1 MMEHDEHDSGSDSAD
16 AANTTSA
23 SASASAAKP
32 RREGAKS
39 EREKRTYRACLH
51 CRQRKSRCDL
61 YSSGEPGRPP
71 CERCIREQ
79 HECVLGGSRRGGRRV
94 KRGTTA
100 ELINNNNNNN
110 NNTTTTTTTT
120 TTPGPS
126 PHTLPALPGSI
137 ESLVRPLALNQPHQ
151 QRPLD
156 PSLQQQQHQPRQQR
170 LPSWTAL
177 NPDSRTLPPLQH
189 DGAVTPV
196 AKMTVDDTVAS
207 TDLQNPADA
216 LEFLAHVAERDS
228 GSNHPPPMHAG
239 AFGRPPQPL
248 ARRTSQPQDG
258 SRSGQPLTP
267 SNHIDYPPLTKGK
280 LGLDM
285 IQALLYR
292 YEDKYHPF
300 FPLANPAA
308 MDPSNLPTIAAKE
321 PHLLAAI
328 LTVAS
333 KDEKDCKPQWVPRRP
348 QSTPAIGRGEEDC
361 AAWMY
366 VGTAIRLGYLLGI
379 DRTGFRAESESQS
392 ADLNRKRLAWASCYM
407 SDRQVSVRIGKAFW
421 SRGPG
426 PMTALRAQD
435 FPSLQPRLHRQDD
448 FAATYQANLELTQL
462 FSNAHDVLYATKS
475 RSNQLNF
482 GGEYVKYIDD
492 FRVALRH
499 WNESWGTFTCSPP
512 LKASLILSYEYL
524 RLYVNAFAYQAT
536 LNRLTQKM
544 KDAMENGQPNRPVP
558 YPFADVAAT
567 PDARFIYDAID
578 AAKALLSTFCSFVD
592 PQETFRYMPLRY
604 YLYVIYSAVFLYKAR
619 STGVM
624 AGDTR
629 GSVKRL
635 IGDTMD
641 CLQKSS
647 ACPND
652 VGDRYSRL
660 VRLLWRKPP
669 AGRGSIA
676 EPSDGPKSIPLHNG
690 IPGLPPVRGGT
701 EAMPLDTAPP
711 SINQFSWL
719 DLGAVG
725 DFALEN
731 NNSIAGSSM
740 LDHIDDM
747 SNDGFSQFDPSMA
760 FTPQQFAWN
769 GLSPSG
775 IVF

>member
-1 MMEHDEHDSGSDSAD
+1 
-16 AANTTSA
+16 
-23 SASASAAKP
+23 
-32 RREGAKS
+32 
-39 EREKRTYRACLH
+39 
-51 CRQRKSRCDL
+51 
-61 YSSGEPGRPP
+61 
-71 CERCIREQ
+71 
-79 HECVLGGSRRGGRRV
+79 
-94 KRGTTA
+94 
-100 ELINNNNNNN
+100 
-110 NNTTTTTTTT
+110 
-120 TTPGPS
+120 
-126 PHTLPALPGSI
+126 
-137 ESLVRPLALNQPHQ
+137 
-151 QRPLD
+151 
-156 PSLQQQQHQPRQQR
+156 
-170 LPSWTAL
+170 
-177 NPDSRTLPPLQH
+177 
-189 DGAVTPV
+189 
-196 AKMTVDDTVAS
+196 MTVDDTVAS

-228 GSNHPPPMHAG
+228 GGNQLPPMHSSVY
-239 AFGRPPQPL
+239 GRPENRLNATGNGGPQL
-248 ARRTSQPQDG
+248 PQASPNG
-258 SRSGQPLTP
+258 GL
-267 SNHIDYPPLTKGK
+267 DYPPFNKGQ
-280 LGLDM
+280 LSLEM
-285 IQALLYR
+285 IHALLYR
-292 YEDKYHPF
+292 YEEKYHPF

-308 MDPSNLPTIAAKE
+308 MDPNNLPTIAAKE

-333 KDEKDCKPQWVPRRP
+333 KDEKDWWEVHDACSWHMQTLVASLVYSGSGSVEAVEAMLILAEWVPRRP
-348 QSTPAIGRGEEDC
+348 HSTPSIGRGEEDQ

-379 DRTGFRAESESQS
+379 DRTGFRAESEAQT

-407 SDRQVSVRIGKAFW
+407 SDRQISVRIGKAFW

-435 FPSLQPRLHRQDD
+435 FPSLQPRLHRHDD
-448 FAATYQANLELTQL
+448 FAAIYQANLELTQL

-499 WNESWGTFTCSPP
+499 WNESWGVFTCSPP

-536 LNRLTQKM
+536 LNRLINKM
-544 KDAMENGQPNRPVP
+544 KEAMDNGQTARAPA

-592 PQETFRYMPLRY
+592 PQETFRFMPLRY

-624 AGDTR
+624 GGDTR

-635 IGDTMD
+635 ISDTMD
-641 CLQKSS
+641 NLQKSS

-652 VGDRYSRL
+652 VGERYSRL
-660 VRLLWRKPP
+660 IRLLWRKPP
-669 AGRGSIA
+669 GRGSIA
-676 EPSDGPKSIPLHNG
+676 EPNDITR
-690 IPGLPPVRGGT
+690 PGTAQPGGQGVPNRSAEPVPM
-701 EAMPLDTAPP
+701 EAAPP

-725 DFALEN
+725 DFAVEN
-731 NNSIAGSSM
+731 NNSIAGSM
-740 LDHIDDM
+740 MDNLDRFED
-747 SNDGFSQFDPSMA
+747 SSADGFSQFDPTMMMS
-760 FTPQQFAWN
+760 PQQFAWN
-769 GLSPSG
+769 GLPPQG
-775 IVF
+775 IIF